1 MLNVQLSISQLNK
14 LISAIK
20 NGAGVTLN
28 LSSNVVG
35 DSTDKNNFPHELFLT
50 NTQVS
55 RFRKI
60 FANNSSANIKLSKT
74 QLHKIVQSGAR
85 LGRLLWPLLK
95 TGLPLIRNVFKP
107 LAKSVLIPLRLTA
120 VASASDA
127 AIHEK
132 IFGSGFTTLII
143 SNEEMNDIMKI
154 VKSFEESGSL
164 IKGVNET
171 IKNEVK
177 EQKGGFLGM
186 LLGILGA
193 SLLVNLL
200 RGKDTIRRSKGTI
213 RVGENF

>member
-1 MLNVQLSISQLNK
+1 M
-14 LISAIK
+14 
-20 NGAGVTLN
+20 
-28 LSSNVVG
+28 
-35 DSTDKNNFPHELFLT
+35 
-50 NTQVS
+50 
-55 RFRKI
+55 
-60 FANNSSANIKLSKT
+60 
-74 QLHKIVQSGAR
+74 
-85 LGRLLWPLLK
+85 GRLLRTLLK
-95 TGLPLIRNVFKP
+95 NGLPLKRNVLKP

-132 IFGSGFTTLII
+132 IFGSDFTTLII

-154 VKSFEESGSL
+154 VKSCKESGSL
-164 IKGVNET
+164 IKGVSET
-171 IKNEVK
+171 TKNEVK

-200 RGKDTIRRSKGTI
+200 RGKDTIRGGKGTI

>member
-1 MLNVQLSISQLNK
+1 
-14 LISAIK
+14 
-20 NGAGVTLN
+20 
-28 LSSNVVG
+28 
-35 DSTDKNNFPHELFLT
+35 
-50 NTQVS
+50 
-55 RFRKI
+55 
-60 FANNSSANIKLSKT
+60 
-74 QLHKIVQSGAR
+74 
-85 LGRLLWPLLK
+85 
-95 TGLPLIRNVFKP
+95 
-107 LAKSVLIPLRLTA
+107 
-120 VASASDA
+120 
-127 AIHEK
+127 
-132 IFGSGFTTLII
+132 
-143 SNEEMNDIMKI
+143 MNDIMKI